1 MAGRKG
7 GAEVLKVGT
16 LNVRGVNK
24 EEKREEVGVVMEERK
39 LDILALTETK
49 LKGEGDLAF
58 GKYKGMYAGVNERV
72 RAREGVAIVMRD
84 EWWSCV
90 KARGRMGARIVWVRL
105 RLRREYW
112 VFICA
117 YAPVV
122 GANERERERFWE
134 SLSECVGSF
143 DGRDHVCLL
152 GDLNARVGVRRV
164 NRVIGPFGVDGEN
177 ENGIEMVGMCAARGL
192 MIGNT
197 WFENKENHKYTWVS
211 DVNGERGLLD
221 FVCVSWEWRSRLLD
235 VNVLRGAAM
244 GISDHYL
251 VVAKIKVKGGWEKV
265 GGRGRAVEIVR
276 GERLEDEEKRSEYTR
291 GIREKWEEVGGSEG
305 EGGEKEWSKL
315 KGALVEVARRV
326 CGVKKLGNGRR
337 KGSEWWNEEM
347 ENMIKRKKEAYCK
360 YLSTR
365 EGRDWEEYRERCREV
380 KREVKRAKKRVGEEW
395 CRKLAENFK
404 ERSKM
409 FWKEVNKARR
419 GGEEGG
425 EGGRGG
431 DGEEGVGREVGVV
444 VEGEREVGERW
455 KRHFSDLLTGVGGEE
470 VVENN
475 EGMLLEEDGSISR
488 EEVRVAVGKV
498 KMGKSAEMDG
508 IYGEMIR
515 VGGGVIVDWLVRM
528 FNVCWGEGKVPQEWQ
543 DACVVPIYKG
553 KGDKMACKNYRGI
566 SLLSV
571 VGKIYG
577 KVLVAKVKELTR
589 ERVGEEQGGVRE
601 GRGCV
606 DQVFTLRMIGEKL
619 REKDRVGY
627 VCFMDLEK
635 AYDRVC
641 RKKLFEVLREGGV
654 SGRLLNGIK
663 SFYENCRAR
672 VRVRR
677 ELSDW
682 FNVGVGLRQG
692 CVMSPWLFNVLMDG
706 VVRGMEREGKGIRLR
721 SREGEWEVNVLL
733 FADDAVLVAESGEK
747 LRMLVKEF
755 VRECASKGLRVNSA
769 KSKVMRI
776 GGGNEAIRG
785 EEWEGVEVGGEK
797 YEEVEEFKYLG
808 MLVEGKGGMD
818 GEIKNRVMEGMKV
831 MGGLREV
838 WKKGRI
844 SKEIKVRMFESMCL
858 PSAMYGCETWVMN
871 AQFRKR
877 LEVFEMKG
885 LRAVCGLRRVDRIRN
900 ERIREMCGWKRGI
913 VGRAEEGV
921 LRWFGHMCRM
931 DENRMVGRVM
941 RSDVE
946 GGRGR
951 GRPRMRWMDGVREIL
966 GE

>member
-1 MAGRKG
+1 MGS
-7 GAEVLKVGT
+7 EV
-16 LNVRGVNK
+16 
-24 EEKREEVGVVMEERK
+24 
-39 LDILALTETK
+39 
-49 LKGEGDLAF
+49 
-58 GKYKGMYAGVNERV
+58 
-72 RAREGVAIVMRD
+72 EGV
-84 EWWSCV
+84 
-90 KARGRMGARIVWVRL
+90 
-105 RLRREYW
+105 
-112 VFICA
+112 
-117 YAPVV
+117 
-122 GANERERERFWE
+122 
-134 SLSECVGSF
+134 
-143 DGRDHVCLL
+143 
-152 GDLNARVGVRRV
+152 
-164 NRVIGPFGVDGEN
+164 
-177 ENGIEMVGMCAARGL
+177 
-192 MIGNT
+192 
-197 WFENKENHKYTWVS
+197 
-211 DVNGERGLLD
+211 
-221 FVCVSWEWRSRLLD
+221 
-235 VNVLRGAAM
+235 
-244 GISDHYL
+244 
-251 VVAKIKVKGGWEKV
+251 
-265 GGRGRAVEIVR
+265 
-276 GERLEDEEKRSEYTR
+276 EE
-291 GIREKWEEVGGSEG
+291 
-305 EGGEKEWSKL
+305 EWSKL

-380 KREVKRAKKRVGEEW
+380 KRAKKRVGEEW

-419 GGEEGG
+419 G
-425 EGGRGG
+425 R
-431 DGEEGVGREVGVV
+431 EEGVEGVRGEDGDV
-444 VEGEREVGERW
+444 VQGEREVGERW

-498 KMGKSAEMDG
+498 KMGKSAGMDG

-589 ERVGEEQGGVRE
+589 ERVGEEQGGFRE

-797 YEEVEEFKYLG
+797 FEEVEEFKYLG

-871 AQFRKR
+871 AQIRKR

-885 LRAVCGLRRVDRIRN
+885 LRAICGLRRVDRIRN

-921 LRWFGHMCRM
+921 LRWFGHVCRM
-931 DENRMVGRVM
+931 DENRIVGRVM
-941 RSDVE
+941 RSEVE

-966 GE
+966 GGRGLNVDEGRRVAEDRVRWRAVVRGEGR